1 MVISSKVKEINL
13 TPALQ
18 KCGVT
23 RMGRDNHKIIMEYNF
38 QANDGQWM
46 PVVIYFDLKRGFFDT
61 LEDFDKK
68 ASKRA
73 QLNRD
78 TIEKT
83 KAALSNDEYYAKIL
97 SYYEIDITNGSNN
110 SDLPPSIGEPI
121 VSATD
126 DGSEEDE
133 QEKAYAS
140 SVSDPDYTDEG
151 LPLLSVTSAI
161 RKDPGRYRVCGVIDT
176 VRKLFK
182 LITKVEFV
190 CRNPKCPKQDIREPH
205 LLDTPIFSLEDMPI
219 AFEGG
224 MEEFNRYQR
233 CPACRGRRDIIQDI
247 KKFANAKIIELKNL
261 DKTGNRKHSSIAL
274 NTTLSM
280 ERLTV
285 FVVGKHTLSVG
296 FGEEVEI
303 VGDLHVLASWAL
315 SSRVG
320 NGSRGGGANSG
331 RGQPILY
338 AKRIKYTKREREL
351 KLTEQDVKAIKKFAS
366 LPNLIPR
373 LVSMM
378 SPQIYGHEDV
388 KLGELLVSVGAAPI
402 QKDNWY
408 RRHWLNAGLFGDKGT
423 GKTTLAEDAA
433 KLLPGSQT
441 VSGQHSTGK
450 GVVAIAEKESDSMGG
465 AVLRAGAATLANNAI
480 CIIDEFGTMDYE
492 SQNQFLSLMEKGY
505 FDFNKLGIRQRIVA
519 KPSFIVTANPMT
531 TNWKDPAKISR
542 DEIPLKGVILDRLDM
557 FFVFRAPQTLQEI
570 QDYSNNMFELANKHF
585 RLDFLFLRKYIHYI
599 RSCEEFDEIDFEKPY
614 LAERLRDFWTDLMS
628 ANPNAI
634 TNRGFE
640 STYRIAKA
648 ISRLMLKKSVDSEV
662 VEQTIKFIGEM
673 YRTHGSQI
681 GESTDY
687 RTYAYLA
694 IAKVVKDHSQN
705 MLWAQEHSAIELD
718 ELNDITFNKAAEMT
732 ASKDQKVRHYL
743 GDNFRSS
750 SNRAARHL
758 REMFREEREFE
769 GGKVLDVSKDKHAE
783 LKLRWV
789 PFSATAEGSPKK

>member
-351 KLTEQDVKAIKKFAS
+351 KLTEQDVISTLVISS
-366 LPNLIPR
+366 L
-373 LVSMM
+373 
-378 SPQIYGHEDV
+378 
-388 KLGELLVSVGAAPI
+388 
-402 QKDNWY
+402 
-408 RRHWLNAGLFGDKGT
+408 
-423 GKTTLAEDAA
+423 
-433 KLLPGSQT
+433 
-441 VSGQHSTGK
+441 
-450 GVVAIAEKESDSMGG
+450 
-465 AVLRAGAATLANNAI
+465 
-480 CIIDEFGTMDYE
+480 
-492 SQNQFLSLMEKGY
+492 
-505 FDFNKLGIRQRIVA
+505 
-519 KPSFIVTANPMT
+519 
-531 TNWKDPAKISR
+531 
-542 DEIPLKGVILDRLDM
+542 
-557 FFVFRAPQTLQEI
+557 
-570 QDYSNNMFELANKHF
+570 
-585 RLDFLFLRKYIHYI
+585 
-599 RSCEEFDEIDFEKPY
+599 RS
-614 LAERLRDFWTDLMS
+614 
-628 ANPNAI
+628 
-634 TNRGFE
+634 
-640 STYRIAKA
+640 
-648 ISRLMLKKSVDSEV
+648 
-662 VEQTIKFIGEM
+662 
-673 YRTHGSQI
+673 
-681 GESTDY
+681 
-687 RTYAYLA
+687 
-694 IAKVVKDHSQN
+694 
-705 MLWAQEHSAIELD
+705 
-718 ELNDITFNKAAEMT
+718 
-732 ASKDQKVRHYL
+732 
-743 GDNFRSS
+743 
-750 SNRAARHL
+750 
-758 REMFREEREFE
+758 
-769 GGKVLDVSKDKHAE
+769 
-783 LKLRWV
+783 
-789 PFSATAEGSPKK
+789 